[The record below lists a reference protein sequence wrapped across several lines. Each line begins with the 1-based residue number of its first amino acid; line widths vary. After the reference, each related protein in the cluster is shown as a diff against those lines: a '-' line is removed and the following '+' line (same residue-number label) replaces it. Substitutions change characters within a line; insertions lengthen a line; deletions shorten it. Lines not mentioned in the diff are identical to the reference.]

1 MTDMNMKKD
10 YAVPSLNIIELEGEH
25 LLSGSNVTTNVNIS
39 NQVTKDDASM
49 TNKKNSWNHT
59 WE

>member
-1 MTDMNMKKD
+1 MKKD